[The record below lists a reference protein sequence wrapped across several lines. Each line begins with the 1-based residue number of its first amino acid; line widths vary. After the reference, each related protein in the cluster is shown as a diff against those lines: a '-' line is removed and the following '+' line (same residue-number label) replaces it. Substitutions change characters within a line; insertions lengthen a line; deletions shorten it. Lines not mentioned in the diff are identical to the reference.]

1 MATSADRDLAVVGT
15 QMLELLKRT
24 DELEEMVKDKDAQI
38 KDKEAYIKVKDAHIM
53 VYFSP
58 SYFSFTLQVFPVQF

>member
-1 MATSADRDLAVVGT
+1 LATSADRDLAVVGT

-24 DELEEMVKDKDAQI
+24 DELEEMVKDKEVQI
-38 KDKEAYIKVKDAHIM
+38 K